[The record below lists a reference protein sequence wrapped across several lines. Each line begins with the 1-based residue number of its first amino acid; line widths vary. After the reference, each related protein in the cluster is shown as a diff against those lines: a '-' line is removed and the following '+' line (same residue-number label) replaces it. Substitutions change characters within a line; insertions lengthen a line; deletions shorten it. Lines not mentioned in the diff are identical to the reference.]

1 MLITD
6 LPWGVSPYGN
16 KIEMLS
22 LSNSL
27 LATSEKHARTGDD
40 MEKSNIEAFRII
52 GISIRTTNENG
63 QSTKDIGGL
72 WKKFMT
78 EGILGKIPNKI
89 DNTVYSIYTDYQS
102 DHTEFYTTILGCK
115 VQNIETF
122 PDGMIARNFTGGSY
136 ARFVVNGDLTKG
148 AVFVEWLKIWKMDLN
163 RTYTADF
170 EVYGKK
176 AQNPADAEVEIFVA
190 IQE

>member
-6 LPWGVSPYGN
+6 LPRGVSPSGN

-22 LSNSL
+22 LSNSP

-63 QSTKDIGGL
+63 QSTKDTGDL

-102 DHTEFYTTILGCK
+102 DHTGFYTTILGCK
-115 VQNIETF
+115 VQSIETL
-122 PDGMIARNFTGGSY
+122 PDGMIARNFAGGNY
-136 ARFVVNGDLTKG
+136 VRFVANGDLTKG
-148 AVFVEWLKIWKMDLN
+148 AILLHLFVHS
-163 RTYTADF
+163 
-170 EVYGKK
+170 
-176 AQNPADAEVEIFVA
+176 
-190 IQE
+190 